1 MKSEAGQFCIRKLQA
16 FTLIELLV
24 VIAILAILAAMLL
37 PSLSRAREKGR
48 RTVCISNLRQ
58 FGLVFSMYEHDD
70 PGDLPE
76 TVETGGNCRQ
86 PNDVYLFKGDAPQF
100 LNAEAISPY
109 FAGFRIIDRPTRKA
123 EIGGIWWCPSMVP
136 YTREYVQEVIDVW
149 GFFATSYS
157 YFIRVEKWKPGQ
169 ATRPQDLT
177 ENALRADRLLVS
189 DQLSN
194 WHVSGGWTYGHGLNG
209 PRSCM
214 PEHNRLE
221 VGQPMNLA
229 GLNQLYGDGRVVW
242 KPSSALNKA
251 TISPTNPNCGM
262 VRAYST
268 DAIFY

>member
-1 MKSEAGQFCIRKLQA
+1 MNSKDGQFWIRRPQA

-37 PSLSRAREKGR
+37 PGLSKAREKGR
-48 RTVCISNLRQ
+48 RAVCMSNLHQ
-58 FGLVFSMYEHDD
+58 FGLVLSMYEHDD
-70 PGDLPE
+70 PKDLPE
-76 TVETGGNCRQ
+76 TVETGGNFRQ
-86 PNDVYLFKGDAPQF
+86 PNDVYLFKEDAPQF

-136 YTREYVQEVIDVW
+136 YSREYLQQVIDAW
-149 GFFATSYS
+149 GFFTASYS
-157 YFIRVEKWKPGQ
+157 YFIRAEKWKPGQ

-177 ENALRADRLLVS
+177 ENELRSDRLLVS

-194 WHVSGGWTYGHGLNG
+194 WHVSGGWTYSHGFNG
-209 PRSCM
+209 PKICM
-214 PEHNRLE
+214 PEFNKLE

-242 KPSSALNKA
+242 KQGSALKKA
-251 TISPTNPNCGM
+251 TISPNNPDCGM
-262 VRAYST
+262 VRAFGS